1 MMKLKKISQF
11 KQETKGASMVEF
23 ALILPLL
30 MTVSLGIYET
40 TNYIMLSAKL
50 NEIASGIST
59 WVAAQTSTATI
70 TDCLTGANLI
80 GTNYNFSGK
89 GGVVVSGLQQM
100 GTSTNQKLVW
110 QQASPGATSKITTQ
124 QDGSG
129 QVTSAP
135 FALAFTPNLIVVEV
149 TYNYQPTFSYFLGI
163 FPSVKLL
170 KFAQSVPTGS
180 GGFNPLPPV

>member
-1 MMKLKKISQF
+1 
-11 KQETKGASMVEF
+11 MVEF

-30 MTVSLGIYET
+30 VTVSLGIYET

-50 NEIASGIST
+50 NEIASGISG

-70 TDCLTGANLI
+70 TDCLLGANLM
-80 GTNYNFSGK
+80 GTNYNFIAK
-89 GGVVVSGLQQM
+89 GGVVVSGVQQV
-100 GTSTNQKLVW
+100 GTTSAQKIVW
-110 QQASPGATSKITTQ
+110 QQASIGATSQITT
-124 QDGSG
+124 SAITG
-129 QVTSAP
+129 QITSSP
-135 FALAFTPNLIVVEV
+135 FALALAPNLVVVEV
-149 TYNYQPTFSYFLGI
+149 TYNYQPTFSYFLGV